1 MVRALPAEPSPQFS
15 WWLLPHLEISLSFL
29 LSFFFSLPLSSWA
42 LLLANLDTWRC
53 PLLADG
59 SYGYASFVQLTFWH
73 LPLASCFITD
83 IEMHLLKFYGSI
95 FRRYFPPLW
104 GRLKHSYTSLEIGNM
119 VIRTFNGLV
128 RTVLSIW
135 TVSGSFPIDW
145 VLSLLRLR
153 VFYVFACLVRDFR
166 CQTSWIFTLLVWS
179 ATEIL

>member
-1 MVRALPAEPSPQFS
+1 MVRTLPAEPSPQFS
-15 WWLLPHLEISLSFL
+15 WWLLHLETSLSFI
-29 LSFFFSLPLSSWA
+29 LSFFFFFTSFFM
-42 LLLANLDTWRC
+42 
-53 PLLADG
+53 G
-59 SYGYASFVQLTFWH
+59 SFTGKPGYLEMPTSCWWFLWLASFVQLTFWH
-73 LPLASCFITD
+73 LPLASCFITG

-104 GRLKHSYTSLEIGNM
+104 GRLKHSYTSLDIGNM

-128 RTVLSIW
+128 RTVRSIW

-153 VFYVFACLVRDFR
+153 AFYAFACLVRDFR